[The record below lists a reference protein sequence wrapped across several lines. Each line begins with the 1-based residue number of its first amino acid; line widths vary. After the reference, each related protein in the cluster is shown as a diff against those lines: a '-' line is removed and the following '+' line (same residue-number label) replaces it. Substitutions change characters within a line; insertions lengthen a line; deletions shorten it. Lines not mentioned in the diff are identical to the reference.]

1 MGAFMTISHSSNQAK
16 AGFTLIELVIVL
28 GITGVIFSGLWGLL
42 TSGSSQLQAQAA
54 AQQYRQVIDATRK
67 YITSDIAPYQTG
79 QAIGIVTPAPTVDDL
94 RTAGL
99 LATNFADR
107 DAYGN
112 TILIAVDT
120 IDASKQQWRFSVYS
134 SGIGL
139 SDKIGAQVS
148 SLIGS
153 EGGFVYSNAT
163 DGCVGAVNATACGSF
178 NSFTLP
184 IADLGIAPVGSG
196 RIVTLAYTV
205 DTNSGTAPWLYRKAG
220 ITPEQNTMQQNM
232 LFNSGLS
239 LNMQGSSIVTGN
251 GSLSMG
257 NAVGATTGATGI
269 LYMGNSDIANVKAI
283 TGRNS
288 TMTFDDLSITTNTG
302 DITISPKGNATFNLT
317 GSLNAVFQGPA
328 GINPIGADEDT
339 ERLTVY
345 GGGRFLNLESKKFI
359 YNSDE
364 RLKKNITPLADSLN
378 NIMKLKGHAFVW
390 KSNDE
395 KTIGLIAQ
403 EVQAVYPELVNK
415 GTDGMLGVD
424 YGKLI
429 APVIEAIKELKK
441 ENDALKAQMQELKA
455 SIKH

>member
-1 MGAFMTISHSSNQAK
+1 MTMSQSSHHSK

-28 GITGVIFSGLWGLL
+28 GITGLIFSGLWGLL

-54 AQQYRQVIDATRK
+54 AQQYRQVIEATRK

-79 QAIGIVTPAPTVDDL
+79 QAAGPVATPPTVADL
-94 RTAGL
+94 IAANL
-99 LATNFADR
+99 LSANFSDK
-107 DAYGN
+107 DSYGN
-112 TILIAVDT
+112 TIKIAVDT
-120 IDASKQQWRFSVYS
+120 IDASKQQWKFSVYS
-134 SGIGL
+134 SGTGL

-184 IADLGIAPVGSG
+184 LSDFGIANGTG

-205 DTNSGTAPWLYRKAG
+205 DTNAGTAPWLYRKAG
-220 ITPEQNTMQQNM
+220 ITPEQNTMSQSM
-232 LFNSGLS
+232 FFNNGLS
-239 LNMQGSSIVTGN
+239 LSMQGSSIVTGN
-251 GSLSMG
+251 GSISMG

-269 LYMGNSDIANVKAI
+269 LYMGNSDIANLRNI
-283 TGRNS
+283 TGQNS
-288 TMTFDDLSITTNTG
+288 TMTFNSLTVTTDPSGN
-302 DITISPKGNATFNLT
+302 DITMQSHQNLVLQSVSGTFIQSPSGAAISP
-317 GSLNAVFQGPA
+317 Q
-328 GINPIGADEDT
+328 DT
-339 ERLTVY
+339 IVLTVY
-345 GGGRFLNLESKKFI
+345 GGARFYNLESLKFI
-359 YNSDE
+359 YSSDE
-364 RLKKNITPLADSLN
+364 RLKKNIVPLEDSLKK
-378 NIMKLKGHAFVW
+378 IMMLKGHAFEW
-390 KSNDE
+390 KRNDE

-441 ENDALKAQMQELKA
+441 ENDELKVQVQELKA
-455 SIKH
+455 SIKR